1 MNSVA
6 LASQAAEWVSR
17 VTFDD
22 LPRDVVEATKRRILD
37 VIGLAFAGA
46 ETPFG
51 RATTTAA
58 IAMSPAGPCRIIG
71 VGERVGATAAAFA
84 NAALP
89 QALEFDDTHNESIV
103 HMSSPAVAASLAL
116 AETQA
121 ISGRELILAI
131 AIANEISCRVG
142 SVASGQ
148 FHRRGFHPTGLFA
161 PFGIAYAAGKL
172 LGLDA
177 QQLAYAAGT
186 CGSFAAGV
194 LECWVDGTDT
204 KFLHSGWAAQSGIAA
219 AMLAKAGV
227 TGPPKIFEGR
237 FGLFASHLQ
246 DPAIPKR
253 LDRIVDRL
261 GEYWESRNA
270 SFKPFPTAHVLHPYV
285 SAILRVRHQHG
296 ITHDRVASIECP
308 VAEFNVSI
316 VCEPVAEKVAPASRA
331 HCRVC
336 LQYTL
341 AEALYTGELGKNAYG
356 DSTRLNPDVLAL
368 ARKVRYHV
376 DPSYPG
382 PGRFKGA
389 VRVTLTDGRVIEEIE
404 EYNRGSAENPMSDE
418 ELRAKFDDNASGFLS
433 VAQRDALAEGIA
445 RTEQL
450 TDTRA
455 LMDLSVR

>member
-1 MNSVA
+1 MV
-6 LASQAAEWVSR
+6 
-17 VTFDD
+17 
-22 LPRDVVEATKRRILD
+22 
-37 VIGLAFAGA
+37 
-46 ETPFG
+46 
-51 RATTTAA
+51 
-58 IAMSPAGPCRIIG
+58 
-71 VGERVGATAAAFA
+71 
-84 NAALP
+84 
-89 QALEFDDTHNESIV
+89 
-103 HMSSPAVAASLAL
+103 
-116 AETQA
+116 
-121 ISGRELILAI
+121 
-131 AIANEISCRVG
+131 
-142 SVASGQ
+142 
-148 FHRRGFHPTGLFA
+148 
-161 PFGIAYAAGKL
+161 
-172 LGLDA
+172 
-177 QQLAYAAGT
+177 
-186 CGSFAAGV
+186 
-194 LECWVDGTDT
+194 
-204 KFLHSGWAAQSGIAA
+204 
-219 AMLAKAGV
+219 AKAGV

-246 DPAIPKR
+246 DSAIPRR

-285 SAILRVRHQHG
+285 SAILRVRDQHG
-296 ITHDRVASIECP
+296 ITHDRVECIECP

-376 DPSYPG
+376 DPAYPG

-418 ELRAKFDDNASGFLS
+418 ELRAKFDDNSSGFLS
-433 VAQRDALAEGIA
+433 ASQRNELADAIAQSDHLEDASVLLDRA
-445 RTEQL
+445 RG
-450 TDTRA
+450 
-455 LMDLSVR
+455 